1 MIGAT
6 IHEAYADNRGGG
18 GGVAENPVMPGDL
31 VLQKNTKTSGKL
43 EAIL

>member
-6 IHEAYADNRGGG
+6 IDEAYADNRRGA
-18 GGVAENPVMPGDL
+18 AENPVMPGDM

-43 EAIL
+43 EVFF

>member
-6 IHEAYADNRGGG
+6 IHEAYADNRG

-43 EAIL
+43 EAIF